1 MCGILAA
8 AKLAPEN
15 ERAFEAALLLQRHR
29 GPDSQRVLRLGAS
42 VLGFARLSIIDL
54 SDCSMQP
61 MRHQHITLVMNGEIY
76 NYLDLRQR
84 LAAEGAEFVSH
95 GDAEAL
101 AAAIAHWG
109 PERAFREARGMW
121 ACVAHDAHSGNLY
134 AARDRVGIKPLWW
147 APTRDGLVF
156 SSEIKSLL
164 SLDPALQEL
173 DAGTASAF
181 VAHGVLDEH
190 DRSFYKHIR
199 SFTAGHWAEIKP
211 DDRSLQSRPF
221 WELNLQA
228 SDKPQSIDELRD
240 CLAHTVKLHMQADVP
255 VGLTLS
261 GGLDSTLLCYDA
273 MQAGNLAC
281 YSLDHPVAN
290 AENHIIDDTVKL
302 WGLKHTYVPCSDA
315 ESLGCIDELLRLMD
329 QPFRATQT
337 LYQYAIRKAAAA
349 DGVRV
354 LITGDGADEVFGGY
368 TEAVPHA
375 IAGQLHLGKEAE
387 ATALAAGMSEFTGK
401 SAEALL
407 QRARVILAENN
418 AGRNP
423 VARVP
428 AFDALPYLTA
438 QADKTTPTFFD
449 QPLYPSRNLKEYLAY
464 RLFKTPMPYWLRVE
478 DGTSM
483 GVSIETRVPFL
494 DHVLIEAAFA
504 WPEEEFLAGFKNK
517 SLLRRAGASILP
529 DHVANQAKKYQRPG
543 SSQRLVFQSL
553 PQEILATFESPDP
566 SGILETKA
574 CREAF
579 ARELAAGQTANAD
592 FWFRAFLY
600 LRWSLLQSWQ

>member
-8 AKLAPEN
+8 AKLPPES
-15 ERAFEAALLLQRHR
+15 ERAFEAALMLQRHR
-29 GPDSQRVLRLGAS
+29 GPDGQRMERFGPS

-54 SDCSMQP
+54 SECSMQP
-61 MRHQHITLVMNGEIY
+61 FHHRHVTLVMNGEIY
-76 NYLDLRQR
+76 NYLELRER
-84 LAAEGAEFVSH
+84 LAQEGAEFTSH

-121 ACVAHDAHSGNLY
+121 ACVAHDARTQTLY

-147 APTRDGLVF
+147 ANTKDGLVF
-156 SSEIKSLL
+156 SSEVKSILEI
-164 SLDPALQEL
+164 DPAMREV
-173 DAGTASAF
+173 DVDTASAF
-181 VAHGVLDEH
+181 IADGVLDEH

-199 SFTAGHWAEIKP
+199 SFTAGHWAEIRP
-211 DDRSLQSRPF
+211 EDRSVRSRPF
-221 WELNLQA
+221 WELDLNS
-228 SDKPQSIDELRD
+228 SDKQQSIEALRE
-240 CLAHTVKLHMQADVP
+240 CLAKTVALHMQADVP

-261 GGLDSTLLCYDA
+261 GGLDSTILCHDA

-290 AENHIIDDTVKL
+290 AENHIIDETVKL
-302 WGLKHTYVPCSDA
+302 WGLKHKYVPCADA
-315 ESLGCIDELLRLMD
+315 ESVGCIDELLRLMD

-337 LYQYAIRKAAAA
+337 LYQYAIRKTAAA

-375 IAGQLHLGKEAE
+375 IAGQLRLGKEAE
-387 ATALAAGMSEFTGK
+387 AGALAEGMSSFTGK
-401 SAEALL
+401 TAAALL
-407 QRARVILAENN
+407 ARARVILADNE

-428 AFDALPYLTA
+428 AFDASPYLTA
-438 QADKTTPTFFD
+438 KAVKAVPTPFD
-449 QPLYPSRNLKEYLAY
+449 TPLFPSRNLKEYLAY

-517 SLLRRAGASILP
+517 SLLRRAGEGSLP

-543 SSQRLVFQSL
+543 STQRLVFQSL
-553 PQEILATFESPDP
+553 PQEILATFDAADP
-566 SGILETKA
+566 AGILETKA

-579 ARELAAGQTANAD
+579 ARELAAGQTADAD
-592 FWFRAFLY
+592 FWFRAFMY
-600 LRWSLLQSWQ
+600 LRWSLLQS

>member
-8 AKLAPEN
+8 ARLAPES
-15 ERAFEAALLLQRHR
+15 ERAFEAALMLQRHR
-29 GPDSQRVLRLGAS
+29 GPDAQRVERFGES

-54 SDCSMQP
+54 SECSMQP
-61 MRHQHITLVMNGEIY
+61 LHYRNITLVMNGEIY
-76 NYLDLRQR
+76 NYLELRER
-84 LAAEGAEFVSH
+84 LAHEGAEFTSH

-109 PERAFREARGMW
+109 PEKAFREARGMW
-121 ACVAHDAHSGNLY
+121 ACVAHDARTGSLY

-147 APTRDGLVF
+147 ANTKAGLVL
-156 SSEIKSLL
+156 SSEIKSIL
-164 SLDPALQEL
+164 SLDPAMREL
-173 DAGTASAF
+173 DVDTASAF

-199 SFTAGHWAEIKP
+199 SFTAGHWAEIRAEDKAIH
-211 DDRSLQSRPF
+211 STPF
-221 WELNLQA
+221 WELDLHA
-228 SDKPQSIDELRD
+228 SDVPQSIDGLRE
-240 CLAHTVKLHMQADVP
+240 CLARTVALHMQADVP

-261 GGLDSTLLCYDA
+261 GGLDSTILCHDA

-290 AENHIIDDTVKL
+290 AENHIIDETVKL
-302 WGLKHTYVPCSDA
+302 WGLKHTYVPCADA
-315 ESLGCIDELLRLMD
+315 ESVGCIDELLRLMD

-375 IAGQLHLGKEAE
+375 IAGQLRLGRDKEA
-387 ATALAAGMSEFTGK
+387 AALAAGMSEFTGK
-401 SAEALL
+401 PAEALL
-407 QRARVILAENN
+407 QRARVILADNE

-428 AFDALPYLTA
+428 AFDALPFLTSKA
-438 QADKTTPTFFD
+438 VKTTPTPFD
-449 QPLYPSRNLKEYLAY
+449 APLFPSRNLKEYLAY

-529 DHVANQAKKYQRPG
+529 KHVANQAKKYQRPG

-553 PQEILATFESPDP
+553 PQEILATFESADP

-600 LRWSLLQSWQ
+600 LRWSLLQF

>member
-8 AKLAPEN
+8 ARLAPES
-15 ERAFEAALLLQRHR
+15 ECAFEAALLLQRHR
-29 GPDSQRVLRLGAS
+29 GPDAQRMERFGDS

-54 SDCSMQP
+54 SECSMQP
-61 MRHQHITLVMNGEIY
+61 IRHHHVTLVMNGEIY
-76 NYLDLRQR
+76 NYLELRAR
-84 LAAEGAEFVSH
+84 LASEGAEFISH

-121 ACVAHDAHSGNLY
+121 ACVAHDGRTGKLI

-147 APTRDGLVF
+147 ANTKDGLVF

-164 SLDPALQEL
+164 ALDPAMREI
-173 DAGTASAF
+173 DAETASAF

-199 SFTAGHWAEIKP
+199 SFTAGHWAEISP
-211 DDRSLQSRPF
+211 QDRTVESHAF
-221 WELNLQA
+221 WELNLEA
-228 SDKPQSIDELRD
+228 SDQPQSIDALRE
-240 CLAHTVKLHMQADVP
+240 CLANTVALHMQADVP

-261 GGLDSTLLCYDA
+261 GGLDSTILCHDA

-290 AENHIIDDTVKL
+290 AENPIIDETVKL
-302 WGLKHTYVPCSDA
+302 WDLKHKYVPCADA
-315 ESLGCIDELLRLMD
+315 ESIACIDELLRLMD

-368 TEAVPHA
+368 TEGVPHA
-375 IAGQLHLGKEAE
+375 IAGQLRLGKTAE
-387 ATALAAGMSEFTGK
+387 AAALAAGMSDFTGK
-401 SAEALL
+401 GAETLL
-407 QRARVILAENN
+407 ARAAVILAENA

-428 AFDALPYLTA
+428 AFDPAPFLSSGA
-438 QADKTTPTFFD
+438 TPTNSFD
-449 QPLYPSRNLKEYLAY
+449 TPLFPSRNTKEYLAY

-483 GVSIETRVPFL
+483 GVSIETRVPYL

-504 WPEEEFLAGFKNK
+504 WPEEEFLAGFRNK
-517 SLLRRAGASILP
+517 SMLRRASSGILP

-543 SSQRLVFQSL
+543 SAQRLVFESL
-553 PQEILATFESPDP
+553 PQEILATLDSTDP
-566 SGILETKA
+566 TGIVETKA

-579 ARELAAGQTANAD
+579 ARELASGRKENAD
-592 FWFRAFLY
+592 FWFRTFLY
-600 LRWSLLQSWQ
+600 LRWAHLQPL

>member
-8 AKLAPEN
+8 AKLPPES
-15 ERAFEAALLLQRHR
+15 ERAFEAALMLQRHR
-29 GPDSQRVLRLGAS
+29 GPDGQRVERFGAS

-54 SDCSMQP
+54 SECSMQP
-61 MRHQHITLVMNGEIY
+61 FHHRHVTLVMNGEIY
-76 NYLDLRQR
+76 NYLELRER
-84 LAAEGAEFVSH
+84 LAREGAEFTSH

-121 ACVAHDAHSGNLY
+121 ACVAHDARTQTLY

-147 APTRDGLVF
+147 ANTKDGLVF
-156 SSEIKSLL
+156 SSEVKSILEM
-164 SLDPALQEL
+164 DPAMREL
-173 DAGTASAF
+173 DVGTASAF
-181 VAHGVLDEH
+181 IADGVLDEH

-199 SFTAGHWAEIKP
+199 SFTAGHWAEIRP
-211 DDRSLQSRPF
+211 EDRSVQSRPF
-221 WELNLQA
+221 WELNLNA
-228 SDKPQSIDELRD
+228 SDKPQSIEELRE
-240 CLAHTVKLHMQADVP
+240 CLAKTVALHMQADVP

-261 GGLDSTLLCYDA
+261 GGLDSTILCYDA

-290 AENHIIDDTVKL
+290 AENHIIDETVKL
-302 WGLKHTYVPCSDA
+302 WGLKHQYVPCADA
-315 ESLGCIDELLRLMD
+315 ESIGCIDELLRLMD

-337 LYQYAIRKAAAA
+337 LYQYAIRKTAAA

-375 IAGQLHLGKEAE
+375 IAGRLRLGKAAE
-387 ATALAAGMSEFTGK
+387 AGELAAGMSGFTGK
-401 SAEALL
+401 TAEALL
-407 QRARVILAENN
+407 ARARVILADNE
-418 AGRNP
+418 AGKNP

-428 AFDALPYLTA
+428 AFDASPYLTSKA
-438 QADKTTPTFFD
+438 VKAAPTPFD
-449 QPLYPSRNLKEYLAY
+449 TPLFSSRNLKEYLAY

-517 SLLRRAGASILP
+517 SLLRRAGENGLP
-529 DHVANQAKKYQRPG
+529 AHVADQAKKYQRPG
-543 SSQRLVFQSL
+543 STQRLVFQSL
-553 PQEILATFESPDP
+553 PQEILATFDAADP

-579 ARELAAGQTANAD
+579 ARELAAGQTADAD
-592 FWFRAFLY
+592 FWFRAFMY
-600 LRWSLLQSWQ
+600 LRWSLLQ

>member
-8 AKLAPEN
+8 AKLAPES
-15 ERAFEAALLLQRHR
+15 ERAFGAALMLQRHR
-29 GPDSQRVLRLGAS
+29 GPDGQRVERFGPS

-54 SDCSMQP
+54 SECSMQP
-61 MRHQHITLVMNGEIY
+61 FHHQHITLVMNGEIY
-76 NYLDLRQR
+76 NYLELRER
-84 LAAEGAEFVSH
+84 LAHEGAEFTSH

-121 ACVAHDAHSGNLY
+121 ACVAHDANKGVLY

-147 APTRDGLVF
+147 ANTKDGLIF
-156 SSEIKSLL
+156 SSEVKSILAM
-164 SLDPALQEL
+164 DPAMREI
-173 DAGTASAF
+173 DVATASAF
-181 VAHGVLDEH
+181 VAHGVQDEH
-190 DRSFYKHIR
+190 DRSFYRHIR

-211 DDRSLQSRPF
+211 EDSRVQSHPF
-221 WELNLQA
+221 WELKMEA
-228 SDKPQSIDELRD
+228 SDQPQSIQELRE
-240 CLAHTVKLHMQADVP
+240 CLAKTVALHMQADVP

-290 AENHIIDDTVKL
+290 AENHIIDETVKL
-302 WGLKHTYVPCSDA
+302 WGLKHKYVPCADA
-315 ESLGCIDELLRLMD
+315 ETVGCIDELLRLMD

-375 IAGQLHLGKEAE
+375 IAGQLRRGRITEAV
-387 ATALAAGMSEFTGK
+387 ALAAGMEEFTGRHPSDLIK
-401 SAEALL
+401 RAEK
-407 QRARVILAENN
+407 ILVEND

-428 AFDALPYLTA
+428 AFDASPFLTA
-438 QADKTTPTFFD
+438 RASTTNPFD
-449 QPLYPSRNLKEYLAY
+449 TPLFPSRNLKEYLAY

-517 SLLRRAGASILP
+517 SLLRRAGAGILP

-553 PQEILATFESPDP
+553 PQEILATFEMEDP

-579 ARELAAGQTANAD
+579 ARELAEGHTANAD

-600 LRWSLLQSWQ
+600 LRWSLLQ